1 MFTEFLNIMLKSIKL
16 DSSLYNNNKN
26 FGEASIYFAIVIILL
41 TSIISM
47 VPGSVFFKHMS
58 GAFGIS
64 GVQGPSFRSILI
76 SSFIVW
82 LIKTGYLY
90 FVGVVLFPGNNT
102 KCNFRKLL
110 ITVAFANCPFIFYI
124 FIIDIKLI
132 YFTFIPYIWYCTA
145 LIIAL
150 KHVLKFENYL
160 KPAIISL
167 APQGLLLIYFVSQ
180 FFNIDG
186 GVVS

>member
-1 MFTEFLNIMLKSIKL
+1 MLTEFLNIILRSIKL
-16 DSSLYNNNKN
+16 DGSLYNNNKN

-90 FVGVVLFPGNNT
+90 FVGVVLFPSHNT

-110 ITVAFANCPFIFYI
+110 IAVAFANCPFIFYI
-124 FIIDIKLI
+124 FIINIKLI

-150 KHVLKFENYL
+150 KHILKYENYL

-180 FFNIDG
+180 FFNVNG